1 MEDMQNKPLILAGGA
16 VVVGVMLAVAVS
28 GSRIDGKLAAAM
40 ERAEAANVGAL
51 EDATEALTARI
62 AELESSLSEKTAAA
76 SAAVDEKLAAL
87 EADVSDRITAVSQAA
102 EASAQDLEAALNAL
116 ATARGSASAGAGED
130 MSAKMQTAG
139 PLGVGQTA
147 IFVDG
152 AVRAF
157 VSSLDRDAGAA
168 RLSLNGE
175 TVTLG
180 LGETETVSIGGQS
193 CAVGL
198 AVLDNAGATIGS
210 DCGASGASDVAA
222 AVPPAPEDGYP
233 VGATA
238 LLAEGALRVFVSALA
253 GDGASARLA
262 INGIDTQVIA
272 SGSSIAVAAGDQSC
286 DLTVTG
292 VGDGIVGLEATC
304 G

>member
-1 MEDMQNKPLILAGGA
+1 MQNQPLILAGGA
-16 VVVGVMLAVAVS
+16 FVVGVMLAVAIS
-28 GSRIDGKLAAAM
+28 GSRIDGKLEAAM
-40 ERAEAANVGAL
+40 ARAEAANAGAL

-62 AELESSLSEKTAAA
+62 ADLEGSLSERSTAV

-87 EADVSDRITAVSQAA
+87 EADVSSRIDAVSEAA
-102 EASAQDLEAALNAL
+102 ETSVKDIEAALSTL
-116 ATARGSASAGAGED
+116 ASAMEPASAGSSED
-130 MSAKMQTAG
+130 MAAQMQTAG

-147 IFVDG
+147 IFMDG
-152 AVRAF
+152 AFRAF

-168 RLSLNGE
+168 RLNVNGA

-180 LGETETVSIGGQS
+180 VGETETVSIDGQN

-198 AVLDNAGATIGS
+198 VALDNMGATIGS
-210 DCGASGASDVAA
+210 DCGVDGASGVAA
-222 AVPPAPEDGYP
+222 FIPAAPEDGYP

-238 LLAEGALRVFVSALA
+238 LLAEGALRVFVSGLA

-262 INGIDTQVIA
+262 INGTETQVIA
-272 SGSSIAVAAGDQSC
+272 SGSSIAVAAGEQSC

-292 VGDGIVGLEATC
+292 VGEGIVGLEATC